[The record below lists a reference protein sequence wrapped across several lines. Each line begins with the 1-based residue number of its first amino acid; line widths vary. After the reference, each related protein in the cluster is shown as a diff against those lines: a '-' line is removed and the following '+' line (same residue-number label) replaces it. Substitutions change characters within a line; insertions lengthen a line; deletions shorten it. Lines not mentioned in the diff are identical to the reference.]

1 MRHTQLTR
9 FMRGYSSTNAMLVF
23 DLSQDQIVFVTDM
36 IDTHLA
42 QENIHQDGERSLY
55 RAYQREEFMYKV
67 ADQFLDLY
75 PNAKLEEYYP

>member
-1 MRHTQLTR
+1 
-9 FMRGYSSTNAMLVF
+9 
-23 DLSQDQIVFVTDM
+23 
-36 IDTHLA
+36 
-42 QENIHQDGERSLY
+42 LY